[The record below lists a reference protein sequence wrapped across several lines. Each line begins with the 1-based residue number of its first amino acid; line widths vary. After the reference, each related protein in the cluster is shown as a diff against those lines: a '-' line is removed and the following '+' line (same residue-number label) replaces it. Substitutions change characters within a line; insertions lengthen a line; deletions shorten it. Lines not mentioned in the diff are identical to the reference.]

1 MLAVT
6 PTLCAIAMSCPIPIP
21 RSVVCMFHPKY
32 VSPSPRL
39 LLPSPPHTHSSLCC
53 QVIEEKCLQDL
64 MYVAIHAPRGGPHS
78 LFAAVRTVLTPFHR
92 QQRGAGDTVHTL
104 YQPFLWRSLK
114 VQTPYNPTTHAAMN
128 TYLICNSSPILY
140 LMSASAHMFSLL
152 LKPPSLPLLLSLLLH
167 QVANQDVRANAVC
180 LLSDAF
186 PVLQTSMDREGR
198 DSALQMQFDIF
209 KVRTTNVSTVYC
221 ETSL

>member
-1 MLAVT
+1 M
-6 PTLCAIAMSCPIPIP
+6 
-21 RSVVCMFHPKY
+21 
-32 VSPSPRL
+32 
-39 LLPSPPHTHSSLCC
+39 
-53 QVIEEKCLQDL
+53 QDL

-114 VQTPYNPTTHAAMN
+114 VQILYNSTTCAIN
-128 TYLICNSSPILY
+128 TYLICNSLPILY
-140 LMSASAHMFSLL
+140 LMSASAHTFSLL

-209 KVRTTNVSTVYC
+209 KVRTTNVSTVYSG
-221 ETSL
+221 TAL